1 LKAAIYFKVESK
13 NRKGR
18 AMLGSNVT
26 KGLAA
31 VAVCFFAAYAGTAQE
46 VKNLPAGATAHF
58 IYFPTAGYTL
68 DPKDQDQIHD
78 VAAMIQSNPDFVAT
92 ILGKTDS
99 VGSVEFNEHL
109 SQRRANAV
117 FEALVYDNKVSEN
130 RVSLCWTGE
139 RLPFISTADQT
150 AEGQNR
156 MAAIV
161 VSKATDAHFCGG

>member
-1 LKAAIYFKVESK
+1 
-13 NRKGR
+13 
-18 AMLGSNVT
+18 MLRINVT

-31 VAVCFFAAYAGTAQE
+31 AAVCLFAAYSGTAQE
-46 VKNLPAGATAHF
+46 VKNLPPGSTANF
-58 IYFPTAGYTL
+58 IYFPTGYTL
-68 DPKDQDQIHD
+68 DSKDQDRIRD
-78 VAAMIQSNPDFVAT
+78 VAAMMQSNPDFVAT

-130 RVSLCWTGE
+130 RTSLCWTGE
-139 RLPFISTADQT
+139 RLPFTSTADET
-150 AEGQNR
+150 AAAQNR

-161 VSKATDAHFCGG
+161 VSKATDGHFCGG